1 MSLFYYPYFNFFFIL
16 NLTNFGILR
25 ISFDELE
32 NLESNLSILYGL

>member
-1 MSLFYYPYFNFFFIL
+1 MSLFYYPYFKFFFL